1 MMTLDKYR
9 IDWACGHVYEYQP
22 EHSAYY
28 FIGDFYSYGITH
40 EDSNAQAIAKIEN
53 KKQGVF

>member
-40 EDSNAQAIAKIEN
+40 EDSNAQAIEKIEN
-53 KKQGVF
+53 KKQGGF